1 MVEETMVE
9 HSLVLTSTVTG
20 CISISAFTSWIGIP
34 IGIVSSAIGLEVCGI
49 IAGIKKYKSV
59 IKDKEITMIE

>member
-9 HSLVLTSTVTG
+9 HFLVLTSTVTG
-20 CISISAFTSWIGIP
+20 CISISAFTSWIGIS

-59 IKDKEITMIE
+59 IKEKEITMIE

>member
-9 HSLVLTSTVTG
+9 HFLVLTSTVTG

-59 IKDKEITMIE
+59 IKEKEITMIE

>member
-1 MVEETMVE
+1 MVEKTMVE
-9 HSLVLTSTVTG
+9 HFLVLTSTVTG

-34 IGIVSSAIGLEVCGI
+34 IGIVSSAIELEVCGI

-59 IKDKEITMIE
+59 IKEKEITMIE